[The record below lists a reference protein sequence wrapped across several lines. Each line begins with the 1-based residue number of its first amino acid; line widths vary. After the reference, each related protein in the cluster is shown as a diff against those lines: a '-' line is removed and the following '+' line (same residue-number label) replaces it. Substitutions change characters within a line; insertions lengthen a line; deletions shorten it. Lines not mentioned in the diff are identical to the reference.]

1 MSTRSSAGPTACSY
15 GLAGYVFTDNHKLA
29 QKTAEAL
36 KTGIVAVNN
45 FAAATAEMPF
55 GGVNH
60 SGFGRENGSQG
71 LMDYLDTKF
80 INIVYN

>member
-1 MSTRSSAGPTACSY
+1 
-15 GLAGYVFTDNHKLA
+15 
-29 QKTAEAL
+29 
-36 KTGIVAVNN
+36 
-45 FAAATAEMPF
+45 MPF

-60 SGFGRENGSQG
+60 SDFGREGSQG